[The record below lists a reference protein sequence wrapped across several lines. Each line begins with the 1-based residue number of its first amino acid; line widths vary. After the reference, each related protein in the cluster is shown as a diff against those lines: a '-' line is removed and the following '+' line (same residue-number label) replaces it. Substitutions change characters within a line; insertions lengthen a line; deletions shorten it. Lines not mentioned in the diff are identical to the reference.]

1 MPFPL
6 VRPIRNL
13 ATLFTLATSLA
24 LTSTT
29 HAQDSANHSA
39 VPESAGWEFGLS
51 AGQAQLDKDA
61 AAKAYIGDSADLF
74 TLNVQYYFANSPWMI
89 NAGGGSLSYD
99 DQLGFSQVVREE
111 YSGDTYSKDS
121 SASGTILFIEAGANY
136 PLNAALFLQGRLG
149 LSSVFGS
156 SRSIEN
162 CKNCWEEDFDINGGA
177 YGSFTFGGTIAN
189 KVELALQYQYY
200 LSGDLASAVSLNIG
214 SHFF

>member
-1 MPFPL
+1 ML
-6 VRPIRNL
+6 IKPI
-13 ATLFTLATSLA
+13 ATLITTAALTFSTLALA
-24 LTSTT
+24 ESQNPR
-29 HAQDSANHSA
+29 AMQ
-39 VPESAGWEFGLS
+39 PEFAGWEFGLS
-51 AGQAQLDKDA
+51 AGQAQLDKEA
-61 AAKAYIGDSADLF
+61 AAQAFIGDSADLF

-99 DQLGFSQVVREE
+99 DQLGFNQLVREE

-121 SASGTILFIEAGANY
+121 SASGTLLFVEAGANY
-136 PLNAALFLQGRLG
+136 PLNSALFLQGRVG

-156 SRSIEN
+156 SRHIDN

-189 KVELALQYQYY
+189 TVELALQYQYY
-200 LSGDLASAVSLNIG
+200 LSGDLASTISLNIG

>member
-1 MPFPL
+1 ML
-6 VRPIRNL
+6 IKPI
-13 ATLFTLATSLA
+13 ATLIAATALLTLSSLA
-24 LTSTT
+24 LAEGQSPR
-29 HAQDSANHSA
+29 AMQ
-39 VPESAGWEFGLS
+39 PEFAGWEFGLS
-51 AGQAQLDKDA
+51 AGQARLDKEA
-61 AAKAYIGDSADLF
+61 AAQAFIGDSADLF

-99 DQLGFSQVVREE
+99 DQLGFNQLVREE

-121 SASGTILFIEAGANY
+121 SASGTLLFVEAGANY
-136 PLNAALFLQGRLG
+136 PLNSALFLQGRVG

-156 SRSIEN
+156 SRHIDN

-189 KVELALQYQYY
+189 TVELALQYQYY
-200 LSGDLASAVSLNIG
+200 LSGDLASTISLNIG